1 MKQLALHSEAYRYSI
16 ASFKEWLQTLG
27 YSQQTVYQLPNYIQE
42 FLHYAEARG
51 YAGLY
56 QINND
61 LIKEHYYRLK
71 ERPNKRRA
79 ACPAK
84 GGGGLSNSYLNKH
97 LQAYHKFSDYLR
109 QNGRLQLPKL
119 DIPTEDDSNEV
130 TDILTQSEIKQIF
143 EVTSLPYEQKKNDKG
158 IVYHE
163 AMQLR
168 DRAMLTVFYSCG
180 LRRNEVCHL
189 DISDIIFEK
198 QVLHVR
204 KAKGYKERKVPV
216 TQQGAEHLQNYLYDA
231 RPYLCSDKNEAF
243 FVTQAGKRLN
253 GQMMLIRL
261 KKLIQL
267 TGNTILQSKDIHL
280 HTLRHSIA
288 THLLQNGMK
297 LERIKD
303 FLGHSSLESTQI
315 YTHFLEHDEPAASGQ
330 QSMINEQRLYTN
342 D

>member
-1 MKQLALHSEAYRYSI
+1 MKQLTLHSEAYRYII

-27 YSQQTVYQLPNYIQE
+27 YNQSTVYQLPNYIQE
-42 FLHYAEARG
+42 LLHYAESKG

-56 QINND
+56 QISND
-61 LIKEHYYRLK
+61 LIKEHYYKLK
-71 ERPNKRRA
+71 ERGNKRRT
-79 ACPAK
+79 
-84 GGGGLSNSYLNKH
+84 GGLSNSYLNKH

-119 DIPTEDDSNEV
+119 DIQTEDDANEV
-130 TDILTQSEIKQIF
+130 TNILTQEEIKLIF
-143 EVTSLPYEQKKNDKG
+143 KTTYQSYEQKKNDKG
-158 IVYHE
+158 IVYYE

-180 LRRNEVCHL
+180 MRRNEVVHL
-189 DISDIIFEK
+189 DINDIHFEK
-198 QVLHVR
+198 QILHVR
-204 KAKGYKERKVPV
+204 KGKGYKERMIPITK
-216 TQQGAEHLQNYLYDA
+216 QSLQHLENYLYDA

-243 FVTQAGKRLN
+243 FVTQTGKRLD

-267 TGNTILQSKDIHL
+267 TGNTALQNKDIHL

-297 LERIKD
+297 LERIKE

-315 YTHFLEHDEPAASGQ
+315 YTHF
-330 QSMINEQRLYTN
+330 IEQEKQEDYATRI
-342 D
+342 

>member
-1 MKQLALHSEAYRYSI
+1 MKQLALHSEAYRYII

-27 YSQQTVYQLPNYIQE
+27 YNQQTVYQLPNYIQE
-42 FLHYAEARG
+42 LLYYAETKG

-56 QINND
+56 QISND
-61 LIKEHYYRLK
+61 LIKEHYYKLK
-71 ERPNKRRA
+71 ERGNKRRT
-79 ACPAK
+79 
-84 GGGGLSNSYLNKH
+84 GGLSNSYLNKH

-119 DIPTEDDSNEV
+119 DIQTEDDTNEI
-130 TDILTQSEIKQIF
+130 TDILTQEEIKLIF
-143 EVTSLPYEQKKNDKG
+143 KTTYQSYEQKKNDKG
-158 IVYHE
+158 IVYYE

-168 DRAMLTVFYSCG
+168 DRAMLTAFYSCG
-180 LRRNEVCHL
+180 MRRNEVHHL
-189 DISDIIFEK
+189 DINDIVFEK
-198 QVLHVR
+198 QILHVR
-204 KAKGYKERKVPV
+204 KAKGYKERMIPITK
-216 TQQGAEHLQNYLYDA
+216 QSLQHLENYLYDA

-243 FVTQAGKRLN
+243 FVTQTGKRLD

-267 TGNTILQSKDIHL
+267 TGNTELQQKDIHL

-288 THLLQNGMK
+288 THLLQNGMR

-315 YTHFLEHDEPAASGQ
+315 YTHF
-330 QSMINEQRLYTN
+330 IEQENTN
-342 D
+342 